1 MTKALKIAII
11 GDFNFTFNAHHAT
24 NLAVQHSANLLGIEI
39 NNYWIRIY
47 EAARLKPSK
56 LLTYD
61 GVWLAPGPYQD
72 PIFLQEVIDLILDTQ
87 VPFLLTGEG
96 FKPFLEII
104 INRYN
109 INPNEKKVI
118 SHNLATPTEFE
129 KVEVRPISE
138 SLKSLYHEMDR
149 IELTNSRYSIYP
161 HIIDTLKKEI
171 IDIEALNQFDEP
183 EIISLK
189 SRPFCV
195 ASMSLP
201 QICSTRELPHPLI
214 SAFFNYIYN
223 LDKEKK

>member
-1 MTKALKIAII
+1 MTKALRIAII

-47 EAARLKPSK
+47 EAARLKKNK
-56 LLTYD
+56 LSEYD
-61 GVWLAPGPYQD
+61 GIWLAPGPYED
-72 PIFLQEVIDLILDTQ
+72 SVFLQEVIKKILDTQ
-87 VPFLLTGEG
+87 IPFLLTGEG

-109 INPNEKKVI
+109 LNPKEEKVI
-118 SHNLATPTEFE
+118 SQNLSSPSQFE
-129 KVEVRPISE
+129 KVEVLPKSK
-138 SLKSLYHEMDR
+138 SLQSLYHDMNR
-149 IELTNSRYSIYP
+149 MELTNSRYSIYP
-161 HIIDTLKKEI
+161 HIMNTLKEDVV
-171 IDIEALNQFDEP
+171 DIEAINQFDEP

-201 QICSTRELPHPLI
+201 QICSTRELPHPLV
-214 SAFFNYIYN
+214 SSFFNYIYN
-223 LDKEKK
+223 RNKEKR